1 MIESKYN
8 SQLKQFKNL
17 HKGQSAII
25 FATGPTIKKYSTFE
39 GSKECIKIG
48 LNRIYDYPTITEDLD
63 YYYYGSHY
71 YTDNSHKQKIDE
83 ICSEY
88 PHITSLASAFEEGR
102 SHEVIG
108 RGNITPERAIE
119 LGSIPFENNLTTFTN
134 DVSVYSTLGHSI
146 VFPPLQHILYM
157 GVSKIYLVGC
167 DGGFTQGNQSGD
179 IELLHWW
186 KEFSKFKEK
195 YYSQVEIISINP
207 VSLKGMFEDGIIK

>member
-1 MIESKYN
+1 MIKSNYN
-8 SQLKQFKNL
+8 SHLNKFKDI
-17 HKGQSAII
+17 HRDQSAII
-25 FATGPTIKKYSTFE
+25 FATGPTIKQYTPFE
-39 GSKECIKIG
+39 GSEECIKIG
-48 LNRIYDYPTITEDLD
+48 LNRIYDYPEILESLD

-71 YTDNSHKQKIDE
+71 YVDNTHRQKIEE
-83 ICSEY
+83 ICKSY
-88 PHITSLASAFEEGR
+88 NFFSLASAYEEGR
-102 SHEVIG
+102 SHKAIG

-167 DGGFTQGNQSGD
+167 DGGFTKGIQSGD

-186 KEFSKFKEK
+186 EEFSKFKEK

-207 VSLKGMFEDGIIK
+207 VSLKGWFQDAIIE